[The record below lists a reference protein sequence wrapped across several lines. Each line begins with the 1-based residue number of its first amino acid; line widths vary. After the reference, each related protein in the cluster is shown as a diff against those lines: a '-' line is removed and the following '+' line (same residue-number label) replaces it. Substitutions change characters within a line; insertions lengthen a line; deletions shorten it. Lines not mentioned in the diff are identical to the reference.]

1 MPEPKFERRPVLDP
15 AVADLLSGMERR
27 KAETQLPRQQRE
39 KKAKER
45 AKISSRRELRA
56 TYDLP
61 PMLRQRIKDLADRE
75 RLPASQLVSLA
86 LIRFL
91 NDLDSG
97 AVDVDSLKQPSRSP
111 RYDWNLDFPDSLMP
125 GLVIPRELTAK
136 KEKKRL

>member
-1 MPEPKFERRPVLDP
+1 MPESKFERRPVLDP

-45 AKISSRRELRA
+45 AKITSRREQRA

-61 PMLRQRIKDLADRE
+61 PQLRQRIKDLADRE

-91 NDLDSG
+91 NDLESG
-97 AVDVDSLKQPSRSP
+97 AVDVDAMKEPSRSP

-125 GLVIPRELTAK
+125 GLVLPRMVTK
-136 KEKKRL
+136 NGKKRS

>member
-45 AKISSRRELRA
+45 AKISSRREQRA

-61 PMLRQRIKDLADRE
+61 PLLRQRIKDLADRE

-97 AVDVDSLKQPSRSP
+97 SVDVNSLKQPSRSP
-111 RYDWNLDFPDSLMP
+111 RYDWNLDIPESLMP
-125 GLVIPRELTAK
+125 GLVLPRLMNK
-136 KEKKRL
+136 KIKRS